1 MCICACTSTLLLI
14 HYFDI
19 SQPDRIKYC
28 ILYFWHW
35 YHGPPHTV
43 GSRGGH
49 KITENRRPNRTI
61 SFLGSRFLLRF
72 YFSRRS
78 VFGFSIGSSS
88 LTTEESVQT
97 DQSLWSHSPTWKP
110 QCPGL
115 WPMEKSINSIHFS
128 LKPVRPIAN
137 PAHPTT
143 TVAQY
148 VATLLAGLQP
158 AAWQNRY
165 VPFFRLTR

>member
-115 WPMEKSINSIHFS
+115 WPMEKSINTIHLSLTLQSI
-128 LKPVRPIAN
+128 PYPIQPIWLPPWPCNA
-137 PAHPTT
+137 ACRTSAWGM
-143 TVAQY
+143 AQH
-148 VATLLAGLQP
+148 VCT
-158 AAWQNRY
+158 
-165 VPFFRLTR
+165 FFWLTR